1 MIKELVVDKVTH
13 EWCEKDDRWIYIEY
27 NSQRKIVGLN
37 FMQDND
43 YELFKKNWCK
53 SDEGLTEFYN
63 SMLYTFP
70 IEKSS
75 VNTLEF
81 INKVMWSYHQAI
93 VSYENF
99 NDVMS

>member
-13 EWCEKDDRWIYIEY
+13 EWCEKDDRWVYIEY
-27 NSQRKIVGLN
+27 NSQRKIIGLN
-37 FMQDND
+37 FVQDND
-43 YELFKKNWCK
+43 YEYFKKSWCK

-81 INKVMWSYHQAI
+81 INKVMWSYHQAC
-93 VSYENF
+93 VSYEQF
-99 NDVMS
+99 NEIN